1 MTENLP
7 GDFQFVEYES
17 VWRYRASPVD
27 KSELEIDVFARAG
40 EDEYSIIG
48 EVKNRKTKKFSE
60 GEAAAFLK
68 KMDELKEKEGIE
80 KAVGFVF
87 SPRGFTGDAM
97 QFFKDHGIAWSDDE
111 RWMG

>member
-17 VWRYRASPVD
+17 VWRYYASPVD
-27 KSELEIDVFARAG
+27 KSELAIDVFARAG
-40 EDEYSIIG
+40 EGEYSIIG
-48 EVKNRKTKKFSE
+48 EVKNRETKKFSE
-60 GEAAAFLK
+60 EEAAAFLK
-68 KMDELKEKEGIE
+68 KMEELKEMEKIE

-87 SPRGFTGDAM
+87 SPKGFTRDAL
-97 QFFKDHGIAWSDDE
+97 QFFKEHRIAWSDDE